1 MAAERITL
9 HGQCG
14 AWDRI
19 SSWWHRGKPQVLQDP
34 NFSRWKISPVGTHT
48 NNSKRL
54 LNGHPLSH
62 FVSYPWVLLCPHYM
76 PYKIM
81 AFAILSDTS
90 RNVTAI
96 SAILTSMQDTQNSKK
111 SKEGFKV
118 TKQFEV

>member
-1 MAAERITL
+1 
-9 HGQCG
+9 
-14 AWDRI
+14 
-19 SSWWHRGKPQVLQDP
+19 
-34 NFSRWKISPVGTHT
+34 
-48 NNSKRL
+48 
-54 LNGHPLSH
+54 
-62 FVSYPWVLLCPHYM
+62 M